1 MVTGAI
7 QYLLWRDRKKEAQ
20 LALIENRSEDAED
33 AEQTREQ
40 QDEKVVAVE
49 QAKTIS

>member
-1 MVTGAI
+1 VVTGAI

-20 LALIENRSEDAED
+20 LALIENRSDDAED
-33 AEQTREQ
+33 AEQTEH

-49 QAKTIS
+49 QAKTVA